1 MRTVME
7 TYPPN
12 EYPKLY
18 VSSIDKYK
26 KFQNKFSAFNNILL
40 IMGFSILSAMS
51 MWAYLTGKEISQMI
65 PWAYFMLQMVPL
77 IMLEVSEFKSLK
89 AMRVSNTNTTK
100 KATIQPRK
108 LFDFV
113 SPKLLGFALVI
124 LLIAFTIVFYRYG
137 FSEKFY
143 SNIGIILATN
153 LFFAGLIYW
162 NIYGTKMDPYQA
174 NEDRIKVL
182 KVTVTSM
189 TYVSIAVSIFLSV
202 QMLINM
208 FEWDFLEKSIMSI
221 YCQLIVWASVGS
233 RLKQLKIENI
243 DFDVYKS
250 QESDTK
256 KLSTQKTDLI

>member
-1 MRTVME
+1 ME

-18 VSSIDKYK
+18 VSSIDNYK
-26 KFQNKFSAFNNILL
+26 KFHIKYAAINNILL
-40 IMGFSILSAMS
+40 IMGFSILSAMV

-65 PWAYFMLQMVPL
+65 PWAYFMLQMIPL
-77 IMLEVSEFKSLK
+77 IMLEVSEFKSFK
-89 AMRVSNTNTTK
+89 AMRVSNKNTTK

-124 LLIAFTIVFYRYG
+124 LLLAFTIVFYRYG
-137 FSEKFY
+137 FTEKFY
-143 SNIGIILATN
+143 FNTGIILATN

-162 NIYGTKMDPYQA
+162 SIYGKKMDPYQA
-174 NEDRIKVL
+174 DEDRIKVL

-189 TYVSIAVSIFLSV
+189 TYVSIAVSVFLSV

-208 FEWDFLEKSIMSI
+208 FEWDFLEKSTMSI

-243 DFDVYKS
+243 DFDVYKAQENDTQNLS
-250 QESDTK
+250 TQESDLT
-256 KLSTQKTDLI
+256 

>member
-1 MRTVME
+1 
-7 TYPPN
+7 
-12 EYPKLY
+12 
-18 VSSIDKYK
+18 
-26 KFQNKFSAFNNILL
+26 
-40 IMGFSILSAMS
+40 MGFSILSAMVT
-51 MWAYLTGKEISQMI
+51 WANLTGGEISQMI
-65 PWAYFMLQMVPL
+65 PWAYFMLQMIPL
-77 IMLEVSEFKSLK
+77 IMLEISEFKSFK
-89 AMRVSNTNTTK
+89 SMRLSNTNTTK

-113 SPKLLGFALVI
+113 SPKLLGFAIVV
-124 LLIAFTIVFYRYG
+124 LLFAFTIVFYRYG

-143 SNIGIILATN
+143 TNTGIILATN

-162 NIYGTKMDPYQA
+162 NIYGTKMDPYQT
-174 NEDRIKVL
+174 NKDRIKVL

-189 TYVSIAVSIFLSV
+189 TYVSIAVSVFLAV

-208 FEWDFLEKSIMSI
+208 FDLDFLEKSIMSV

-250 QESDTK
+250 TDTDNQELPVTESN
-256 KLSTQKTDLI
+256 